1 VQPKFRVSSQ
11 VFEDNLALFNSSLF
25 ENSSATSQQGAI
37 GQVQVQVSLQV
48 SKDVLSE
55 FISSLFANSCCLV
68 TQKSPDQVAFSAAD
82 TFPSPSPKLLPGVP
96 PEGVSVESDEG
107 VGRESVCGYASA
119 SDCYPPTLTSLLH
132 PLLPTSCSRK
142 RDICEDVGEQ
152 CVAECCGGFLD
163 PTLASLSPH
172 LSLPPRIFVCDY
184 FDTRNTLSFILT
196 LTSSPDCV
204 SGLWSEGV
212 PPPPG
217 TTVFPDEDT
226 VDVNQP
232 SDLDPKVSAQSSPSS
247 QVSARSSPSS
257 VSSCFRYG
265 LPVMRCIDS
274 YEHFSGFLPF
284 LWLVHLLLLVSAYL
298 LSPFRSLVT
307 VVKFCFSIQVW
318 LLRN

>member
-1 VQPKFRVSSQ
+1 VLLCQTPAPPALPSAVSCFAEQVLLRPEFSAEVPSFIRGASRSGPPKFRVSSQ
-11 VFEDNLALFNSSLF
+11 VSEGNLSLFISSLF

-37 GQVQVQVSLQV
+37 GQVQVSLQV

-68 TQKSPDQVAFSAAD
+68 TQESPDQVAFSAAD
-82 TFPSPSPKLLPGVP
+82 TFPSPLLPGVP

-119 SDCYPPTLTSLLH
+119 SDSYPPTLTSLLH

-204 SGLWSEGV
+204 SGLWSDSTQ
-212 PPPPG
+212 PPPG
-217 TTVFPDEDT
+217 PTVWT
-226 VDVNQP
+226 Q
-232 SDLDPKVSAQSSPSS
+232 
-247 QVSARSSPSS
+247 
-257 VSSCFRYG
+257 
-265 LPVMRCIDS
+265 
-274 YEHFSGFLPF
+274 
-284 LWLVHLLLLVSAYL
+284 
-298 LSPFRSLVT
+298 
-307 VVKFCFSIQVW
+307 
-318 LLRN
+318 

>member
-1 VQPKFRVSSQ
+1 MLLRQTPAPPTLPSAVSCFAEQVLLRPEFSAEVPSFIRGASRSGPPKFRVSSQ
-11 VFEDNLALFNSSLF
+11 VSEGNLSLFISSLF

-68 TQKSPDQVAFSAAD
+68 TQESPDQVAFSAAD

-119 SDCYPPTLTSLLH
+119 SDSYPPAQTSLLH

-152 CVAECCGGFLD
+152 CMAECCGGFLD

-172 LSLPPRIFVCDY
+172 LSLPPRTFVCDY

-196 LTSSPDCV
+196 LTSSPGCV

-212 PPPPG
+212 PPPP
-217 TTVFPDEDT
+217 
-226 VDVNQP
+226 
-232 SDLDPKVSAQSSPSS
+232 A
-247 QVSARSSPSS
+247 
-257 VSSCFRYG
+257 
-265 LPVMRCIDS
+265 
-274 YEHFSGFLPF
+274 
-284 LWLVHLLLLVSAYL
+284 L
-298 LSPFRSLVT
+298 LSFLTRTQQMLTNLAIWIQKFQRKVPQVHKFRREVPQVQFQ
-307 VVKFCFSIQVW
+307 VVFAMVY
-318 LLRN
+318 L